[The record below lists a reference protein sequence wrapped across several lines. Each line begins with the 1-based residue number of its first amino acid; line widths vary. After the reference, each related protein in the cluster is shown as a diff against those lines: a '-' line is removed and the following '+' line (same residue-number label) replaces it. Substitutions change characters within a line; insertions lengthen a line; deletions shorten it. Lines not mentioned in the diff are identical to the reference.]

1 MYSIDKTNENIL
13 FKFSNK
19 NVEGATHIISACPN
33 FRKNQYHH
41 DKAAKRHDKVAK
53 KIHWP
58 LPKKPHLECDD
69 N

>member
-1 MYSIDKTNENIL
+1 MYSVDKTSENPL

-19 NVEGATHIISACPN
+19 NVEGVTHIMSACPN
-33 FRKNQYHH
+33 FGKNQYHH
-41 DKAAKRHDKVAK
+41 DKVGKRHDKVGK
-53 KIHWP
+53 KIHWL